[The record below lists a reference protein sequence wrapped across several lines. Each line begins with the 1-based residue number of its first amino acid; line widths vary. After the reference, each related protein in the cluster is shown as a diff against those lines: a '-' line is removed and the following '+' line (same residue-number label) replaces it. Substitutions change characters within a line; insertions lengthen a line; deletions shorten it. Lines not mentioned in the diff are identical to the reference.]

1 MEASNKVH
9 ELLILIHII
18 MNDLFNNYTLAIKL
32 YLMKGIVLKRAC
44 DDLEHYQVTG
54 NISTAHSD
62 CQRLVWRL
70 ADERK
75 ALLLEIDLLREQLIA
90 SIIKLSETVVIDAVE
105 VSFHKEK

>member
-1 MEASNKVH
+1 MN
-9 ELLILIHII
+9 EL
-18 MNDLFNNYTLAIKL
+18 FKNYTLAVEL
-32 YLMKGIVLKRAC
+32 FLMKGIILERAC
-44 DDLEHYQVTG
+44 DDLEQYQVSG
-54 NISTAHSD
+54 NVSTAHND

-75 ALLLEIDLLREQLIA
+75 KLLLEIDLLRELLIA